1 MKIRRALRFRFA
13 AMILTAAVPPVA
25 AGEGTAFDAVNE
37 HYEAIRIALLH
48 DKTDEVAD
56 HARAI
61 ESTIKHLEHEFSP
74 DHAGVSNEGAAACQ
88 ALLPEISKA
97 AARVADAT
105 DISQTREAF
114 GELSK
119 PMVRYREMVSGE
131 RPVVVYCSMAKK
143 AWLQPEGEIG
153 NPYYGQSMAKCGDIV
168 SK

>member
-1 MKIRRALRFRFA
+1 MKISKALKFGFVAMVLA
-13 AMILTAAVPPVA
+13 ATTLPVA
-25 AGEGTAFDAVNE
+25 AGESTTFEALNE
-37 HYEAIRIALLH
+37 HYEAIRVALLH
-48 DKTDEVAD
+48 DNTKGVAE
-56 HARAI
+56 HASAI
-61 ESTIKHLEHEFSP
+61 VASVEELQTEFSAN
-74 DHAGVSNEGAAACQ
+74 HAGVSQEGAAACQ

-97 AARVADAT
+97 AGRVAQASN
-105 DISQTREAF
+105 ISQTRDAF

-153 NPYYGQSMAKCGDIV
+153 NPYYGQSMARCGDVV